1 MLVIV
6 AKFPQQEARRPLSV
20 IIVHRIALSSML
32 STELTKLLGVENPV
46 MLAGMGG
53 IAGKELVAAVCNAGG
68 FGE

>member
-1 MLVIV
+1 
-6 AKFPQQEARRPLSV
+6 
-20 IIVHRIALSSML
+20 ML
-32 STELTKLLGVENPV
+32 STDLTKLLGVENPV